1 MTSTDRPLRRFF
13 GRLATSARKRL
24 RLGHSLSELDPYLAA
39 KELYFEAPE
48 LTPELIAAIR
58 NISPQFHLRA
68 DERSRRFWE
77 LNQNS
82 ACWGE
87 YEALELVL
95 AAMPK
100 PAKVLDVGPGMGRS
114 VIFFKKKLGWED
126 VPFDLYESSGEDTR
140 YTQAGPRFSDSF
152 CGNLEIL
159 RRLLEHN
166 DAGDY
171 RIFDAEDLGTRLDRL
186 PGPYDFIYSFYAVG
200 FHWSLEHFL
209 DELLSLM
216 HQRSVGAFTLHDRFD
231 DFDVLGDL
239 DYRVVRLRGS
249 WPRGRSTRLLVTS
262 QDESLLGALESE

>member
-1 MTSTDRPLRRFF
+1 
-13 GRLATSARKRL
+13 
-24 RLGHSLSELDPYLAA
+24 
-39 KELYFEAPE
+39 
-48 LTPELIAAIR
+48 
-58 NISPQFHLRA
+58 
-68 DERSRRFWE
+68 
-77 LNQNS
+77 
-82 ACWGE
+82 
-87 YEALELVL
+87 
-95 AAMPK
+95 
-100 PAKVLDVGPGMGRS
+100 MGRS